1 MFFLF
6 LARLGNPRQD
16 TQSLWTNEVD
26 YAYRPR
32 SSPSLSNGND
42 AFMEAL
48 SFLQNYNLKHV
59 GGIERILQTAFE
71 LSKRREK
78 ETITSASPPISLA
91 NQLRANI
98 WKGFSPQRASPSELV
113 PQTPEL
119 HIGGHD
125 GSDRETSGTTYQS
138 TFTSQIK
145 TSLWRG
151 ITNQTAMEGSPS
163 PPPSPDPARHVATDW
178 DHYPQAASNI
188 WGYAEKLKGSDAVA
202 RLSKARSNWHAKGL
216 LSSWGINARS
226 STESSEFK
234 AESTQDN
241 FEPVARRDSLPS
253 SPPSIFSPPPADPS
267 IQKSQNLLPPNNK
280 GLVEKTKSL
289 ISMVSP
295 PGSATKSAPKPLL
308 LNSSSSVVSGSKA
321 SNGHPRAASAGDMPD
336 TDEWA
341 DVMRLKRQH
350 FHRDSQSSISS
361 LSPSDVFGRGLKSS
375 KSDRDSDT
383 GGSRIVAINRRS
395 ISPMAPNFRGPPSRP
410 SSRNS
415 STSSDIHSPPLR
427 TRSPLQSSSS
437 KNYLPLMLGMAIH
450 GSAGQIIASPP
461 GITSTIVSFSGRES
475 EDSDAMSSELPSSA
489 RSLWKKPIGRSDSED
504 TLNSA
509 PVGALGRS
517 PRLRPKRHP
526 RPANLQIQ
534 DTQRSRISFEQNS
547 INPSNLTVEWPV
559 DDQDNIATPKASSF
573 DSDDCIPVSSGPT
586 KSPRRS
592 RKTSPNGQDRPSKNS
607 IEFEDER
614 RTRKISTLHRTRKV
628 STESRD
634 VPKGRR
640 ESAAEE
646 GDDEGYDDLL
656 SAYGSED
663 GPNEP

>member
-1 MFFLF
+1 M
-6 LARLGNPRQD
+6 ARLGNARQD
-16 TQSLWTNEVD
+16 THSLWTNEVD
-26 YAYRPR
+26 CGHRPQ
-32 SSPSLSNGND
+32 SSPSLLNGND
-42 AFMEAL
+42 AFVEAL

-71 LSKRREK
+71 LSQRREK
-78 ETITSASPPISLA
+78 ETITSASPPVSLA

-98 WKGFSPQRASPSELV
+98 WKGFSPQHTSPSELL

-119 HIGGHD
+119 RGGDHD
-125 GSDRETSGTTYQS
+125 GGDKETSGTAYQS

-163 PPPSPDPARHVATDW
+163 PPPSPSPTGHVATDW

-202 RLSKARSNWHAKGL
+202 TLSKVRSNWSAKGL

-226 STESSEFK
+226 STESSEFTAK
-234 AESTQDN
+234 STQDT
-241 FEPVARRDSLPS
+241 FDPAARRDSLPT

-267 IQKSQNLLPPNNK
+267 IQKPQNLSPPNNK

-295 PGSATKSAPKPLL
+295 PASATKSAPKPLL
-308 LNSSSSVVSGSKA
+308 LNSSSSVVSGSA
-321 SNGHPRAASAGDMPD
+321 SNGHPRAASAGDMSMPD

-375 KSDRDSDT
+375 KSDWDSDT
-383 GGSRIVAINRRS
+383 GGSRIVALNRRS
-395 ISPMAPNFRGPPSRP
+395 ISPMAPNFRGTPSRP
-410 SSRNS
+410 SSRKS

-437 KNYLPLMLGMAIH
+437 KNYLPPVLGMAVH

-475 EDSDAMSSELPSSA
+475 EDSDTMSSELPSSA
-489 RSLWKKPIGRSDSED
+489 RSSWKKPLGPSDSED

-517 PRLRPKRHP
+517 PRLRSKRHQ
-526 RPANLQIQ
+526 RPANLQIH
-534 DTQRSRISFEQNS
+534 DTQRSRISSEQNS
-547 INPSNLTVEWPV
+547 TNPSNLTVEWPV
-559 DDQDNIATPKASSF
+559 DDQDNVATPKASSF

-592 RKTSPNGQDRPSKNS
+592 RKTSPNGQDRLSKNS

-634 VPKGRR
+634 VPKDRR